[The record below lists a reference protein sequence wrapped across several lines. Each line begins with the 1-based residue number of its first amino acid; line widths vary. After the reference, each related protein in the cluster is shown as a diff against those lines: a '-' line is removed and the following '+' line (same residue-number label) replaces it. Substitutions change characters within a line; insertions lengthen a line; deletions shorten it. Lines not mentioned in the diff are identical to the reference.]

1 VYDVPEWTIF
11 NLCDRR
17 GGLMVTALPGREPLL
32 RALIDICGP
41 GFARVAAAA
50 DMVAGHLASFVAA
63 PATNR
68 AVMDTLRLSAER
80 GLAVVPRGAGSKID
94 WGTPPRGIDLLLDTR
109 RLDGIWDHR
118 PEQLTA
124 EIGTGTPVRAVQ
136 AALALRGQR
145 LAVDPPSPAATIGG
159 MLAVNESGPLRHRFG
174 SPAAQVDRISYV
186 DSDGTQA
193 ESDGEHGNPGIAE
206 VNGVIVSASFRL
218 HPLPAAR
225 RWVVVPVS
233 TPLQVHDLVAATL
246 AQRLQPSA
254 IEVDLPVPNGARPT
268 SQPSGALAVLL
279 EGDTTEATERAR
291 RLATALGEAATVTPT
306 APRWWG
312 RYPFEREDVALR
324 IAVPIADLHAAVYAL
339 RDVAGMAV
347 PVRGSAGMG
356 TVHAVLPG
364 TLAPERVEGIL
375 DAVRGVL
382 LARGGRCVVI
392 AAPPPISTVV
402 GMAGR
407 RDLF

>member
-1 VYDVPEWTIF
+1 
-11 NLCDRR
+11 
-17 GGLMVTALPGREPLL
+17 MVTALPGREPLL

-41 GFARVAAAA
+41 DFAREATAP

-80 GLAVVPRGAGSKID
+80 GLAVVPRGSGSKID

-118 PEQLTA
+118 PERLTA
-124 EIGTGTPVRAVQ
+124 QVGTGTPVRRVQ

-145 LAVDPPSPAATIGG
+145 LAVDPPSPKATIGG
-159 MLAVNESGPLRHRFG
+159 MLAVNESGPLRHRYG

-186 DSDGTQA
+186 GSDGTQA
-193 ESDGEHGNPGIAE
+193 ESDGENGNPGIAE
-206 VNGVIVSASFRL
+206 VTGVIVSASLRL
-218 HPLPAAR
+218 QPLPEAR
-225 RWVVVPVS
+225 RWVIVPVA
-233 TPLQVHDLVAATL
+233 TPVQVHHLVEATL
-246 AQRLQPSA
+246 AARVTPSA
-254 IEVDLPVPNGARPT
+254 IEADLPVPAAVRSAG
-268 SQPSGALAVLL
+268 QPAGALAVLL
-279 EGDTTEATERAR
+279 EGAAAEVTARAGK
-291 RLATALGEAATVTPT
+291 LAKALGGTAAVTPT

-312 RYPFEREDVALR
+312 RYPFGREDVALR
-324 IAVPIADLHAAVYAL
+324 IAVPSADLHAAVYAL
-339 RDVAGMAV
+339 RDVTGAAV
-347 PVRGSAGMG
+347 PVRGSAGLG

-364 TLAPERVEGIL
+364 TLPPERVERIL

-402 GMAGR
+402 AMAGR

>member
-1 VYDVPEWTIF
+1 MPEWTIF
-11 NLCDRR
+11 ELCELR

-41 GFARVAAAA
+41 DFAREAVAA

-63 PATNR
+63 PATTR
-68 AVMDTLRLSAER
+68 AVMDTLGLAAER
-80 GLAVVPRGAGSKID
+80 GLAVVARGSGSKID
-94 WGTPPRGIDLLLDTR
+94 WGTPPRGIDLLLDTS
-109 RLDGIWDHR
+109 RLDGVWDHR

-124 EIGTGTPVRAVQ
+124 QVGTGTPVRALQ

-145 LAVDPPSPAATIGG
+145 LAVDPPSPTATIGG
-159 MLAVNESGPLRHRFG
+159 LLAVNESGPLRHRHG

-186 DSDGTQA
+186 DEDGVQA
-193 ESDGEHGNPGIAE
+193 DSDGEDGRPGIAE
-206 VNGVIVSASFRL
+206 VTGVIVSASLRL
-218 HPLPAAR
+218 QPLPAAR
-225 RWVVVPVS
+225 RWVILPVT
-233 TPLQVHDLVAATL
+233 TPLHVHDVVEETL
-246 AQRLQPSA
+246 ALRLAPSA
-254 IEVDLPVPNGARPT
+254 IEVDLPVPSGTRPAG
-268 SQPSGALAVLL
+268 SLAVLL
-279 EGDTTEATERAR
+279 EGTQPEANARAAQ
-291 RLATALGEAATVTPT
+291 LAKVLGGTATVTPT

-312 RYPFEREDVALR
+312 RYPFGRADVALR
-324 IAVPIADLHAAVYAL
+324 IAVQMADLHAAVYAL
-339 RDVAGMAV
+339 RDAAGTAV

-364 TLAPERVEGIL
+364 SLAPERVEGIL

-392 AAPPPISTVV
+392 TAPPPISTVV
-402 GMAGR
+402 GMAER

>member
-1 VYDVPEWTIF
+1 MPEWTIF
-11 NLCDRR
+11 KLCDLR

-41 GFARVAAAA
+41 GFAREAAAA

-63 PATNR
+63 PATTH
-68 AVMDTLRLSAER
+68 AVMDTLSLAAER
-80 GLAVVPRGAGSKID
+80 GLAVVPRGGGSKID
-94 WGTPPRGIDLLLDTR
+94 WGTPPRGIDLLLDTA
-109 RLDGIWDHR
+109 RLDGLWDHR
-118 PEQLTA
+118 PEERTVQ
-124 EIGTGTPVRAVQ
+124 IGTGTPVRAVQ

-159 MLAVNESGPLRHRFG
+159 MLAVNESGPLRHRYG
-174 SPAAQVDRISYV
+174 SPAAQVDQITYV
-186 DSDGTQA
+186 DNDGTQA
-193 ESDGEHGNPGIAE
+193 ESDGEQGRPGIAE
-206 VNGVIVSASFRL
+206 VTGVIVSASFRL
-218 HPLPAAR
+218 QPLPTAR
-225 RWVVVPVS
+225 RWVTVPVS
-233 TPLQVHDLVAATL
+233 TPLQVRDLAEATL
-246 AQRLQPSA
+246 AQRVKPSA
-254 IEVDLPVPNGARPT
+254 IEVDLPVPGGGRLT
-268 SQPSGALAVLL
+268 SQPPGALAVLL
-279 EGDTTEATERAR
+279 EGDEAEATERAR
-291 RLATALGEAATVTPT
+291 QLAGVLGDPATVTPT

-312 RYPFEREDVALR
+312 RYPFGRDDVALR

-339 RDVAGMAV
+339 RDAAGMAV

-364 TLAPERVEGIL
+364 VLPPERIEGIL

-392 AAPPPISTVV
+392 AAPSPISTTVA
-402 GMAGR
+402 MAGR

>member
-1 VYDVPEWTIF
+1 MPEWTIF
-11 NLCDRR
+11 ELGDLR

-41 GFARVAAAA
+41 DFAREAAAA

-63 PATNR
+63 PATTR

-80 GLAVVPRGAGSKID
+80 GLAVVPRGGGSKID
-94 WGTPPRGIDLLLDTR
+94 WGTPPLGIDLLLDTR

-118 PEQLTA
+118 PERLTA
-124 EIGTGTPVRAVQ
+124 RIGTGTPVRRVQ

-145 LAVDPPSPAATIGG
+145 LAVDPPTPAATIGG
-159 MLAVNESGPLRHRFG
+159 MLAVNESGPLRHRYG

-186 DSDGTQA
+186 DIEGEEA
-193 ESDGEHGNPGIAE
+193 ESDGENGHPGIAE
-206 VNGVIVSASFRL
+206 VAGVIVSASFRL
-218 HPLPAAR
+218 QPLPAAR
-225 RWVVVPVS
+225 RWVLMPVS
-233 TPLQVHDLVAATL
+233 TPLHVHQLVEATL
-246 AQRLQPSA
+246 AQRVTPSA
-254 IEVDLPVPNGARPT
+254 IEADLPVAAGART
-268 SQPSGALAVLL
+268 AGQLAVLL
-279 EGDTTEATERAR
+279 EGDAVEVGERAT
-291 RLATALGEAATVTPT
+291 RLARVLDGSATVTPT

-312 RYPFEREDVALR
+312 RYPFGRDDVALR
-324 IAVPIADLHAAVYAL
+324 IAVPGADLHAAVYAL
-339 RDVAGMAV
+339 RDATGMAV
-347 PVRGSAGMG
+347 PVRGSAGLG

>member
-1 VYDVPEWTIF
+1 
-11 NLCDRR
+11 
-17 GGLMVTALPGREPLL
+17 MVTALPGREPLL

-41 GFARVAAAA
+41 DFAREAVAA

-63 PATNR
+63 PATTR
-68 AVMDTLRLSAER
+68 AVMDTLSLAAAR
-80 GLAVVPRGAGSKID
+80 GLAVVPRGGGSKID

-118 PEQLTA
+118 PEELTA
-124 EIGTGTPVRAVQ
+124 QIGTGTPVRRVQ

-159 MLAVNESGPLRHRFG
+159 MLAVNESGPLRHRWG
-174 SPAAQVDRISYV
+174 SPAAQVKRIGYV
-186 DSDGTQA
+186 DGEGVQS
-193 ESDGEHGNPGIAE
+193 ESDGENGHPGIAE
-206 VNGVIVSASFRL
+206 VTGVIVSAGFRL
-218 HPLPAAR
+218 QPLPAAR
-225 RWVVVPVS
+225 RWVLVPVS
-233 TPLQVHDLVAATL
+233 TPSQVHHLVEATL
-246 AQRLQPSA
+246 AQRVTPSA
-254 IEVDLPVPNGARPT
+254 IEADLPVVTGPRAGG
-268 SQPSGALAVLL
+268 QLAVLL
-279 EGDTTEATERAR
+279 EGTAVEVGERAA
-291 RLATALGEAATVTPT
+291 RLARALDGSAAVTPT

-312 RYPFEREDVALR
+312 RYPFGREEVALR
-324 IAVPIADLHAAVYAL
+324 IAVPSADLHAAMYAL
-339 RDVAGMAV
+339 RDATGMAV
-347 PVRGSAGMG
+347 PVRGSAGTG

-364 TLAPERVEGIL
+364 TLPPKRVEGIL

-392 AAPPPISTVV
+392 SAPPPISTVV